1 MNIKD
6 ISIPKCYLQSAD
18 FRFFLKWFD
27 YALTK
32 IQYDI
37 SNTADLYDPLRC
49 PKDLLWMLG
58 DTMGYQYD
66 DRNGLCAAFNRFVM
80 LYFMSMIKHKGS
92 QLGVTLAAEVNLK
105 QKDINAYGAE
115 KEILYDRLED
125 TSIPN
130 NSVYV
135 ESNVENGYI
144 NVVYF
149 TDEKPID
156 TCVEY
161 VRPLG
166 MYCFQY
172 AGVRIDST
180 TKISVDARLAKAG
193 DNVGTIGPTKVGRYT
208 RNDYA
213 RMQHMKHEEPVQRIN
228 TNDTRAKAYS
238 RNSLVEEEPTVNAGY
253 RALSSLQMANNEH
266 IVKSLFSQ
274 PIFSLGYGPTVDT
287 LEDADINDPKY
298 NLRYNRTVDLQSYGT
313 AEYKDYDDT
322 HPEWKPDGQEIID
335 ENGYL
340 PVDTLDH
347 NRTSTPTNPKPKV
360 NGIMTQMGER
370 IIPTYPTQ
378 IISGTGSQGEV
389 TKKLSTDETE
399 DTDSRNIKTN

>member
-1 MNIKD
+1 MKIRD
-6 ISIPKCYLQSAD
+6 ISVPACYLQSAD
-18 FRFFLKWFD
+18 FRFFLKWFE

-32 IQYDI
+32 LQYDI
-37 SNTADLYDPLRC
+37 TNTADLYDPLRC
-49 PKDLLWMLG
+49 PKELLWMLG

-80 LYFMSMIKHKGS
+80 LYFMSMIKYKGS

-144 NVVYF
+144 NVIYF

-172 AGVRIDST
+172 AGVRIDSS

-193 DNVGTIGPTKVGRYT
+193 DNVGTIGPTKVGHYT

-213 RMQHMKHEEPVQRIN
+213 RMQHMKHEKPVQQVN
-228 TNDTRAKAYS
+228 PADTRAKVYS

-266 IVKSLFSQ
+266 IVKSLFSE

-287 LEDADINDPKY
+287 LEDVDVNNPKY
-298 NLRYNRTVDLQSYGT
+298 NLRYNRTVDLQSYGKSK
-313 AEYKDYDDT
+313 YDGYDDST
-322 HPEWKPDGQEIID
+322 PEWVPEGQDIVD
-335 ENGYL
+335 EKGYL

-347 NRTSTPTNPKPKV
+347 NRESTPTNPKPKV
-360 NGIMTQMGER
+360 NGIMTEMGQR
-370 IIPTYPTQ
+370 IIPTYPTP
-378 IISGTGSQGEV
+378 IIT
-389 TKKLSTDETE
+389 
-399 DTDSRNIKTN
+399 DTDDGTKVIKTDGSDSEDITTE

>member
-1 MNIKD
+1 MKIRD
-6 ISIPKCYLQSAD
+6 ISVPECYTKSAD
-18 FRFFLKWFD
+18 FRFFLKWFE

-32 IQYDI
+32 LQYDI
-37 SNTADLYDPLRC
+37 SNAADLYDPLRC

-80 LYFMSMIKHKGS
+80 LYFMSMIKYKGS

-144 NVVYF
+144 NVIYF

-180 TKISVDARLAKAG
+180 TKISVDARLARAG
-193 DNVGTIGPTKVGRYT
+193 DAVGAIGPTKVGHYT

-213 RMQHMKHEEPVQRIN
+213 RMQHMKHEEPVQRVN
-228 TNDTRAKAYS
+228 PKDTRAKVYS

-253 RALSSLQMANNEH
+253 RALSSLQMANSEH
-266 IVKSLFSQ
+266 IVNSLFSK
-274 PIFSLGYGPTVDT
+274 PIFSLGLNPTVDT
-287 LEDADINDPKY
+287 LTELNVNDPKY
-298 NLRYNRTVDLQSYGT
+298 NILYNRTVDYMSQNPSSLDGASREGIGNVHLRTSGEYASSGEVIPVPEGT
-313 AEYKDYDDT
+313 T
-322 HPEWKPDGQEIID
+322 
-335 ENGYL
+335 L
-340 PVDTLDH
+340 PVETLDT
-347 NRTSTPTNPKPKV
+347 NRESTYIDPKPKV
-360 NGIMTQMGER
+360 NGIMTEMGQR
-370 IIPTYPTQ
+370 IIPSEPVRSLATSENQQLT
-378 IISGTGSQGEV
+378 
-389 TKKLSTDETE
+389 TE
-399 DTDSRNIKTN
+399 DNRDITTD